1 MLVILED
8 TRTGEICPCD
18 VPPPELMAGGILIQT
33 HFSAISAGTERA
45 TIETGQKS
53 LLAKAMVRPDL
64 VRQVLDFAQKNG
76 IRAAYQKVQARLA
89 TQRAMGYSCAGSV
102 LASGDGV
109 QEFKPGDRVACA
121 GVGYANHAEIN
132 FVPRNLAVR
141 VPDRVSLKA
150 ACLSTIGAI
159 AMQGFRQARLTCG
172 ESVVVIGAGLIGIL
186 AIKIARAAGCRVI
199 ALDID
204 SRRSEL
210 AVRHGAHLGVVS
222 SDPRAPH
229 IVKEFSRYGADA
241 ALITAAAK
249 SSDPTELG
257 AKLLRDRG
265 RVVVVGDVGLGVS
278 RSTMFASE
286 LSLVLS
292 RSYGPGRY
300 DPSYEEGGT
309 DYPVG
314 YVRWTEQRNM
324 EAFLDLLA
332 SGAINV
338 DPLIENVYPIEQ
350 GATAYAQMRA
360 RTGYTSILQ
369 YSAQEEER
377 PPAVGPAA
385 TTSGRSEGRLR
396 IGCIGAGG
404 FAREIIFPNLRSSSL
419 TVMRSVATASG
430 TSSES
435 ARRGFGFERAQTP
448 TQLICDSE
456 TDAVFVVSRHD
467 SHAKYVK
474 AAIAADKPVFVEKPL
489 ALDRQQLDQVR
500 AEYQAAENR
509 GSPFVMVGFNRR
521 FAPFTARI
529 QEFVGRRQE
538 PVIVRARIN
547 AGYLAPSHWTQGPA
561 GGGRILGE
569 FCHFVDWARYLVGY
583 PIVSVWA
590 AALPDGARYN
600 RDNVVATIRF
610 SDGSLADLAYLANGD
625 SAVAKESYE
634 VFCAGA
640 VARVDDFVTLELALN
655 HKKKVI
661 KSARDKGHKVEIATT
676 LTAMRQ
682 GLPSPI
688 PFSELLEV
696 TEATFA
702 IHESLSTGLPVP
714 IRSNQSQISLED
726 DAPAGMV
733 GAGV

>member
-8 TRTGEICPCD
+8 TRTGEIGPYD
-18 VPPPELMAGGILIQT
+18 VPPPELLAGGILVQT

-53 LLAKAMVRPDL
+53 LLAKARVRPDL

-76 IRAAYQKVQARLA
+76 IRAAYQKVQARLE
-89 TQRAMGYSCAGSV
+89 TQRSMGYSCAGTV
-102 LASGDGV
+102 LAVSDGV
-109 QEFKPGDRVACA
+109 QEFRPGDRVACA
-121 GVGYANHAEIN
+121 GVSYANHAEIN

-141 VPDRVSLKA
+141 VPAPVSLKA

-159 AMQGFRQARLTCG
+159 AMQGFRQAALSCG

-186 AIKIARAAGCRVI
+186 AIKIARAAGCRVV

-204 SRRSEL
+204 SRRTEL
-210 AVRHGAHLGVVS
+210 AVKHGAHLGVVS
-222 SDPRAPH
+222 TDPNAPH

-249 SSDPTELG
+249 SSDPTEFG

-278 RSTMFASE
+278 RATMFAGE

-338 DPLIENVYPIEQ
+338 DPLVENTYGIEQ
-350 GATAYAQMRA
+350 GTQAYADL
-360 RTGYTSILQ
+360 RTGKGYTSILQ
-369 YSAQEEER
+369 YSARKPQR
-377 PPAVGPAA
+377 PPAIALPAA
-385 TTSGRSEGRLR
+385 ASSNSYSRLR

-404 FAREIIFPNLRSSSL
+404 FARDIIFPKLGASSFAI
-419 TVMRSVATASG
+419 MRSVATASG
-430 TSSES
+430 ASSES

-448 TQLICDSE
+448 TELIRDPE
-456 TDAVFVVSRHD
+456 TDAVFVISRHD
-467 SHAKYVK
+467 SHARYVST
-474 AAIAADKPVFVEKPL
+474 AIGSDKPIFVEKPL
-489 ALDRQQLDQVR
+489 ALNRQQLAQICTDYQN
-500 AEYQAAENR
+500 AERR

-521 FAPFTARI
+521 FAPFTERI
-529 QEFVGRRQE
+529 REFLGQRQE
-538 PVIVRARIN
+538 PVMIQARIN
-547 AGYLAPSHWTQGPA
+547 AGYLAPSHWTQGTT

-569 FCHFVDWARYLVGY
+569 FCHFIDWARFVVGQ
-583 PIVSVWA
+583 PIVNVWA
-590 AALPDGARYN
+590 AALPDGARYSG
-600 RDNVVATIRF
+600 DNVLATIHF
-610 SDGSLADLAYLANGD
+610 SDGSLANLAYLANGD
-625 SAVAKESYE
+625 GTVAKEFYE

-640 VARVDDFVTLELALN
+640 VARLDDFVTLELARN
-655 HKKKVI
+655 HKKKVV
-661 KSARDKGHKVEIATT
+661 KSARDKGHNMEIAKT
-676 LTAMRQ
+676 LAAMRQ
-682 GLPSPI
+682 GLAAPI
-688 PFSELLEV
+688 PFSELVEV

-702 IHESLSTGLPVP
+702 VHESLSTGLPVP
-714 IRSNQSQISLED
+714 IRTIEPEM
-726 DAPAGMV
+726 PAETEPTGLV
-733 GAGV
+733 GAGA